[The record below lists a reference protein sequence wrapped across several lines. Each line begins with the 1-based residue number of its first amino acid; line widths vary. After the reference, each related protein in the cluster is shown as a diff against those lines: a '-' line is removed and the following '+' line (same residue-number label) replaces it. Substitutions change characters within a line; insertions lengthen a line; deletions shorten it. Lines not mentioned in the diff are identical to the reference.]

1 MISYVESRKKRQKS
15 RRGAIKENERNQR
28 QGMWIM
34 WEKYDLGTQWNL
46 LLMTYDLIYKLLVY
60 FLLMHKII
68 NIQGTP
74 G

>member
-1 MISYVESRKKRQKS
+1 
-15 RRGAIKENERNQR
+15 
-28 QGMWIM
+28 MWIM